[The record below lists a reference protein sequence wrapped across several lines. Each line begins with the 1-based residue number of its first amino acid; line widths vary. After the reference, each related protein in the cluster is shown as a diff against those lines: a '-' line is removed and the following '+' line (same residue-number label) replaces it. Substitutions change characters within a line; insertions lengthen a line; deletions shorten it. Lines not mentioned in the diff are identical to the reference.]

1 MINQSYSYHINLNS
15 SEVITSITTYV
26 NALNGGLIN
35 LMQLISG
42 SVLSAFIIFG
52 VILIN
57 WKLSLIG
64 LLVYTVLYV
73 LIGISGK
80 KRLARNSKFISD
92 ANIKIVKGI
101 QETLGFIRDI
111 ILNNLASHY
120 IPTS

>member
-80 KRLARNSKFISD
+80 RLRNSKFIAD

-101 QETLGFIRDI
+101 QETLGSIRDI

-120 IPTS
+120 IST